1 MTKKVEK
8 KEIKK
13 GEFITDIVRSY
24 TIVDGVEVEKSEFY
38 SGDKKVK
45 EEIK

>member
-24 TIVDGVEVEKSEFY
+24 TIENGVEVEKKEFFA
-38 SGDKKVK
+38 GDKKVK

>member
-8 KEIKK
+8 KKEIKDS
-13 GEFITDIVRSY
+13 ITDIVRSY
-24 TIVDGVEVEKSEFY
+24 TIVNGVEVEKSEFY

>member
-13 GEFITDIVRSY
+13 SEFITDIVSTY
-24 TIVDGVEVEKSEFY
+24 TIENGVEVEKSEFY